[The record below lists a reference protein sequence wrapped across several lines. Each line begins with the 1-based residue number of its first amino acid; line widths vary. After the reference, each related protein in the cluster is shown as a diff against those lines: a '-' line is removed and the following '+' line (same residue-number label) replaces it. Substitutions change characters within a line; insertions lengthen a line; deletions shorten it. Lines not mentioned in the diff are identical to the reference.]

1 MSGLGMLLNTA
12 KSAIAAHQIGMNVT
26 GNNIANVNNPTYSRR
41 TALYSSKMPVQIGRF
56 IFGTGVDIQQIRRS
70 CNQLIENRL
79 SGQKSSLSA
88 NAEMSAYM
96 NILETSFNE
105 NSEAGLST
113 QMSGF
118 WNLWQDLSNNPAG
131 SSERSGL
138 YEKGVLLSDQF
149 DSLDADL
156 TQIKVDINKDIEAA
170 AHKINSLT
178 SDIAA
183 INGEIVALETGGDAN
198 DLRDRRNALVAE
210 LSEIIDIQTFEQTNG
225 EISVSTGNGYLLVN
239 HTDAYSLK
247 ISEGRVEYLSS
258 NGGSIDITDGID
270 GGKIGGLFNM
280 RDEVVPK
287 YQAELNELAKQFIW
301 SVNLQHSKGIGL
313 EYFSSSVTGTYSVS
327 DPDTALNSAGPPVNL
342 SYGDN
347 IESGNFTL
355 WIQNDSTSAKTAV
368 NINIDPDTIT
378 LNEFAAAIDAAS
390 GISAFVN
397 GDSELVLN
405 ADDGFS
411 FSFSDDTGIAAALGI
426 NTFFEGDDAETIRVN
441 SLLKNTDYI
450 AAAKLDENGEF
461 AAGDNSNALSI
472 ADLQYQTQN
481 ISQWTFE
488 RGGGA
493 DSTNLSISFE
503 DFYHSMLGSMGIKS
517 ANISSSVEFNE
528 VMAAKLGEQRDAVSA
543 VSLDEE
549 MVNMMKYQ
557 HAFTAASRLLNV
569 ADEMLNT
576 LIELR

>member
-183 INGEIVALETGGDAN
+183 INGEIVALETGGNAN

>member
-113 QMSGF
+113 QISGF